1 MKEKSVKKQ
10 EIGMWTGWILKSLL
24 CSYIVTGIF
33 LLLLTLLL
41 YKMNLDEKKVALGI
55 TLVYVTSSLAGGF
68 VSGKMAKVKKYLWGL
83 VTGVTYFL
91 LLFIISFV
99 LYRSV
104 QDNGIHIATT
114 FLLCA
119 GSGMLGGMLS

>member
-1 MKEKSVKKQ
+1 MKEESVKKQ

-55 TLVYVTSSLAGGF
+55 TLVYVASSLAGGF

>member
-1 MKEKSVKKQ
+1 MKEESVKKQ
-10 EIGMWTGWILKSLL
+10 EIGVWTGWILRSLL

-41 YKMNLDEKKVALGI
+41 YKMELDEKKVAMGI
-55 TLVYVTSSLAGGF
+55 TLVYVVSSFAGGF
-68 VSGKMAKVKKYLWGL
+68 VAGKMAKVKKYLWGL

-119 GSGMLGGMLS
+119 GGGMLGGMLS

>member
-1 MKEKSVKKQ
+1 MKEESVKKQ
-10 EIGMWTGWILKSLL
+10 EIGVWTGWILRSLL